1 MYLHGNYFI
10 MNDQV
15 KTKSTYSFNEILSML
30 PLLGYYEFTILS
42 YLLNDEKEHFTL
54 LELNYLKLCIN
65 SFYLK
70 N

>member
-1 MYLHGNYFI
+1 
-10 MNDQV
+10 
-15 KTKSTYSFNEILSML
+15 ML